1 MTAEPA
7 TPRLDAQMAFL
18 AEIDKLKAVSRA
30 TKVTGGR
37 YENSAE
43 HSWHVALYAMTLAE
57 HAETP
62 VDTGKVIQM
71 MLLHDLVEIDAG
83 DAPVFGKVDQAA
95 VEAAEKA
102 AADRIFGML
111 PADQAQAYRALWDEF
126 EAGES
131 NEARFAKSLDRFAP
145 PNLNIAEGGGSWS
158 DYNVDWDRFATQ
170 IAPKIAK
177 GAPGLWSWLKPRA
190 RAVFDR
196 LASTR

>member
-158 DYNVDWDRFATQ
+158 DYNVDWDRFA
-170 IAPKIAK
+170 KIAK
-177 GAPGLWSWLKPRA
+177 GAPGLGSWLKPRA